1 MTQNAQENRAA
12 NVIFAEG
19 TGSLLVLL
27 EVARQQAFFAKRDLD
42 LRTVPA
48 RGANVPRLSQDTPLG
63 LIGAPAALLQV
74 AEGADLRVIATLS
87 TTNLSGHLVAQPGIQ
102 TAQDLRGRR
111 LGVRVVGAGIWIS
124 TVLALEQLGLDAK
137 RDGIALVPIG
147 SPAQI
152 LRALE
157 EGVIDAALVTAAQ
170 SRDLAAKAFTV
181 LLRDYP
187 KDITSFDCVLAARPD
202 FLSSHADIV
211 EDLIA
216 GLMEALAFCLA
227 GPNSP
232 AVMRAFDNYLGIVDP
247 QTAADSLRELHRK
260 PNPLIYTLQRMQRII
275 GSHDPRAFNIPL
287 ERLINDRWVRKLDE
301 NGTIDRLHAD
311 YGIPPIAKRLPPSFA

>member
-1 MTQNAQENRAA
+1 MTQNAQANRVAD
-12 NVIFAEG
+12 VIFAEG
-19 TGSLLVLL
+19 TGSFLVLP
-27 EVARQQAFFAKRDLD
+27 EVARQQAFFGKRDLD
-42 LRTVPA
+42 VRTVPA

-74 AEGADLRVIATLS
+74 AEGADLRVIAALS
-87 TTNLSGHLVAQPGIQ
+87 TTNLSGHIVAQPGIQ

-137 RDGIALVPIG
+137 RDGISLVPVG

-157 EGVIDAALVTAAQ
+157 EGAIDAALVTAAQ
-170 SRDLAAKAFTV
+170 SRDLAAEAFTV

-202 FLSSHADIV
+202 FLSDHPGIV
-211 EDLIA
+211 TDLMAALI
-216 GLMEALAFCLA
+216 EALAFCLA

-232 AVMRAFDNYLGIVDP
+232 EVMLAFKNSLSIADMH
-247 QTAADSLRELHRK
+247 TAADSLRELHRK
-260 PNPLIYTLQRMQRII
+260 PYPLLRRLQRMQRII
-275 GSHDPRAFNIPL
+275 GTHEPRVLDLPL
-287 ERLINDRWVRKLDE
+287 ESLISNQCLRTLDE
-301 NGTIDRLHAD
+301 SGAIDRLYAA
-311 YGIPPIAKRLPPSFA
+311 YGVSSVPSPF